1 MIIEGEVEWHIE
13 EGGQALIVEVDDDP
27 QDIVVTITSWTGNC
41 GDSRFNRYDIGD
53 VAKLHPELAKLIA
66 GKSRLRITVEA
77 LD

>member
-1 MIIEGEVEWHIE
+1 MIFEGDIEWHVE
-13 EGGQALIVEVDDDP
+13 DGGQALIVEIDEQP
-27 QDIVVTITSWTGNC
+27 SDIGVTITSWAADG
-41 GDSRFNRYDIGD
+41 GGPHFNRYDIGD